1 MPIVSPTSSNAQFTL
16 EKIRDSFRQHLAKI
30 SPEFTFGRYTSVH
43 SIFEQILKTQ
53 ATAPVIV
60 ADITC
65 PNGHNVDRN
74 RSPTCNGEVIVFGR
88 PGLSL
93 RACLDDFVLTLHARC
108 PTCGSYL
115 SCTSTFAQTPPLLA
129 FDLGNNFDSTI
140 PMDPVLEINCQG
152 SLHSQRSSVPC
163 Q

>member
-1 MPIVSPTSSNAQFTL
+1 MPTLLWKRSEIPSGNIWPKSHLNSP
-16 EKIRDSFRQHLAKI
+16 LAGI
-30 SPEFTFGRYTSVH
+30 QVFIPF
-43 SIFEQILKTQ
+43 FEQILKTQ

-74 RSPTCNGEVIVFGR
+74 RSSTCNGEVIVFGR

-93 RACLDDFVLTLHARC
+93 QACLDDFVLTLHTRC
-108 PTCGSYL
+108 PTCSSYL
-115 SCTSTFAQTPPLLA
+115 SHTSTFAQTPPLLA

-152 SLHSQRSSVPC
+152 SCKGTTPG
-163 Q
+163 